1 MPSSRLV
8 FTLGFANLKYPSVH
22 IKQQLHRFARSRWA
36 LSTVVTTLII
46 IVISVLLAS
55 VVTYF
60 AINVTSTR
68 VQEESLALAKQH
80 VWYDSSNQ
88 KAQAAIMIINAGGR
102 DIVID
107 RLTVRGQECAWSKV
121 LYFVTGESISGDLS
135 YNTTLIDGGSISVGG
150 SSRVFKQATTDLTLQ
165 SGKTLI
171 IYMSNPDSISVNDI
185 GLTVS
190 VNIFTSQAMYY
201 KETNVQGTSGTTT
214 TSGQPVEVEGGIT
227 LPYARAYWT
236 TDMADDVEVAMVL
249 VNSGSST
256 KTIDLSNLLIKG
268 AATTNA
274 FTQMG
279 FYASSS
285 LVATNDLPYLSPLT
299 GPVQEQTLNV
309 GTGFL
314 YLHAHETAIVYF
326 YWTGLHDTGDITSS
340 DLNNDILVGISLGA
354 SESVTKTVTVQPVV

>member
-1 MPSSRLV
+1 MQPPKCIRHV
-8 FTLGFANLKYPSVH
+8 N
-22 IKQQLHRFARSRWA
+22 QQLSRMAKSRWA

-46 IVISVLLAS
+46 LVISVLLAS

-121 LYFVTGESISGDLS
+121 LYFVTGDSISGDLF

-150 SSRVFKQATTDLTLQ
+150 SSRVFKQATSDLTLQ

-201 KETNVQGTSGTTT
+201 KETNVQGSSGTTT
-214 TSGQPVEVEGGIT
+214 TGTDDLQEIYASAGYYEDNGDGKPV
-227 LPYARAYWT
+227 
-236 TDMADDVEVAMVL
+236 DL
-249 VNSGSST
+249 VVIGLQNTRGSSIVIT
-256 KTIDLSNLLIKG
+256 KDDLIIDSVQVSCV
-268 AATTNA
+268 A
-274 FTQMG
+274 F
-279 FYASSS
+279 
-285 LVATNDLPYLSPLT
+285 VATS
-299 GPVQEQTLNV
+299 V
-309 GTGFL
+309 GEAPPEG
-314 YLHAHETAIVYF
+314 TA
-326 YWTGLHDTGDITSS
+326 
-340 DLNNDILVGISLGA
+340 A
-354 SESVTKTVTVQPVV
+354 MESVTIQPDEIIFLWFYDRGMYITGVNEDHSVCLNIGGVHSITTTVKVGTTGGVINIPQ